1 MLIMKKL
8 LFMPNPMVRV
18 NILPIIF
25 TIRLTNV
32 IPQPLV
38 KQKYRKTN
46 DFNRT
51 ILQNSS
57 FLWLYK
63 KDPSGW
69 GRTIRKTLGLASL
82 INNDK
87 MEAAVKRAI
96 HFNALSFNTLKNIID
111 RDIQIQNWKPIKA
124 MLLLS

>member
-1 MLIMKKL
+1 MTLIGPYSKQ
-8 LFMPNPMVRV
+8 F
-18 NILPIIF
+18 F
-25 TIRLTNV
+25 S
-32 IPQPLV
+32 LV
-38 KQKYRKTN
+38 V
-46 DFNRT
+46 
-51 ILQNSS
+51 
-57 FLWLYK
+57 K

-111 RDIQIQNWKPIKA
+111 RDIQNTELEKPIKGNSCCC
-124 MLLLS
+124 LKK